1 MGLMD
6 AFTAEDRIT
15 LKVSELW
22 DMLYASAKIKAE
34 GETIRKML
42 LMKEDKLPLFSRSQI
57 EQFICSAEVK
67 NDN

>member
-34 GETIRKML
+34 SETLRKML
-42 LMKEDKLPLFSRSQI
+42 LMKEDKLPLFTRSQI
-57 EQFICSAEVK
+57 EQFICPVEVK

>member
-34 GETIRKML
+34 SETIRKML
-42 LMKEDKLPLFSRSQI
+42 LMKEDKLPLFSR
-57 EQFICSAEVK
+57 
-67 NDN
+67 N